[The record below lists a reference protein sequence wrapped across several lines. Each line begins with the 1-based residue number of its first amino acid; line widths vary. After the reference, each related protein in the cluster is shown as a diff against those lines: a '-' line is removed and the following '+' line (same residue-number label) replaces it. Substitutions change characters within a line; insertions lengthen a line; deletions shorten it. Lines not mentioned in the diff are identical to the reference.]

1 MSERWNQPA
10 PNHGKSV
17 ESLTSVGYDS
27 WRARV
32 RLNAREAQSKKVTLV
47 ETRDRGAVPVAGES
61 PLVTV
66 VIPTFNRVR
75 FLPEAIESALAQTY
89 PRVEI
94 VVSDDASTEDVYGVV
109 VSRYE
114 GRGVQYRRNPKNV
127 GMGANI
133 WAALAAANG
142 KYIATI
148 HDDDTWEPD
157 FLTSLVPA
165 LESDDSMSVAFSDHH
180 VMNEDG
186 SLNPELTDQNTRF
199 WYRSELPRGV
209 IDRFLAEVVLHRNVV
224 PAAMAA
230 LFRKSAIDWTD
241 FPEGVGTFYDLWI
254 TYLAARTGAKAYYEP
269 RRLTRYRVH
278 NQSETRSWG
287 SSQGRLKALRQ
298 SELVLQRYL
307 EDPALREFRSLVERQ
322 YARTVGALVFALL
335 ENDKGD
341 EVATVLSRAEAMVTR
356 PDLRAMMMVGRL
368 PDVIRR
374 PMGRMALEV
383 RRLLRGPSR

>member
-1 MSERWNQPA
+1 
-10 PNHGKSV
+10 
-17 ESLTSVGYDS
+17 
-27 WRARV
+27 
-32 RLNAREAQSKKVTLV
+32 VTLA
-47 ETRDRGAVPVAGES
+47 ETRDAGAVAVAAEA

-75 FLPEAIESALAQTY
+75 FLTDAIESALAQTY

-94 VVSDDASTEDVYGVV
+94 VVSDDASTEDVYGAV

-114 GRGVQYRRNPKNV
+114 ARGVKYRRNPKNI

-133 WAALAAANG
+133 WAALAAASG
-142 KYIATI
+142 KYVATI

-157 FLTSLVPA
+157 FLASLVPA
-165 LESDDSMSVAFSDHH
+165 LEADDSMSVAFSDHH

-186 SLNPELTDQNTRF
+186 SLNPELSDQNTRF
-199 WYRSELPRGV
+199 WYRSDLPRGA
-209 IDRFLAEVVLHRNVV
+209 IDRFLAEVVLHRVV

-254 TYLAARTGAKAYYEP
+254 TYLSARTGARAYYEP

-287 SSQGRLKALRQ
+287 SSQGRLRALRQ

-307 EDPALREFRSLVERQ
+307 EDPALREFRSFVEPQ
-322 YARTVGALVFALL
+322 YARTVGSLVFALL
-335 ENDKGD
+335 ENNNGD
-341 EVATVLSRAEAMVTR
+341 EVAAVLARAEAMVKR

-368 PDVIRR
+368 PGVIRR
-374 PMGRMALEV
+374 PIGRVALEV
-383 RRLLRGPSR
+383 RRLLRGASR